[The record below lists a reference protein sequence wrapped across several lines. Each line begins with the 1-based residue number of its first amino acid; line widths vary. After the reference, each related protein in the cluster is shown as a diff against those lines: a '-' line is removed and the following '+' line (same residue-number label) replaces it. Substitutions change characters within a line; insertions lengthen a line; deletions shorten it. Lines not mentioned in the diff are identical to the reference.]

1 MSQLP
6 YDEFDMTEGLLLHL
20 AEQQAELEACGTLEM
35 MDEPLS
41 PLVEQRKEQKPVEQK
56 PVEQRREAEA
66 SEARRA
72 EVRPDVKRRKLPK
85 TFGSHVSAQP
95 ASSASE
101 RTASASDRTASAIDT
116 TKFPTKLRKLSAVIE
131 IGSDCDQ

>member
-1 MSQLP
+1 M
-6 YDEFDMTEGLLLHL
+6 HL

-41 PLVEQRKEQKPVEQK
+41 PLVEQRKEQKPVEQKPVEQKPVEQK